1 MKFDRQL
8 ADRAAQIARESIQ
21 AAHDFTKRN
30 SKTLVAGAASLVG
43 GSAFADSTAAV
54 AAITSAQTDALAVAG
69 GLVSMGVAIWGALY
83 LYRKFFK

>member
-1 MKFDRQL
+1 MNHWITRG
-8 ADRAAQIARESIQ
+8 
-21 AAHDFTKRN
+21 
-30 SKTLVAGAASLVG
+30 LVAVG
-43 GSAFADSTAAV
+43 TALGSSMAFADSTAAV